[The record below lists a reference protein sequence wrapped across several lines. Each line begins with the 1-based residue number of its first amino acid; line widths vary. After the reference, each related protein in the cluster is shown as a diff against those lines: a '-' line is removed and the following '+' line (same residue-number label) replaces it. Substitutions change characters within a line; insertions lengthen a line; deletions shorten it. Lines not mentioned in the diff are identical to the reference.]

1 MGYMNN
7 DKRIPEERSQ
17 DEVKLATLGTKMTK
31 KNNKTKYKK
40 APQAPR

>member
-7 DKRIPEERSQ
+7 DQIISEEKSQ
-17 DEVKLATLGTKMTK
+17 DESKLKLGTKMTK